1 MEGRQVLVTW
11 LLSPGTG
18 QGTSCYKQKEKKKF
32 CLQNCSS
39 GLASFMDKLWF
50 DCREKLPLPDADDA
64 EWWQKA
70 LCGQVFLKGWYGFL
84 SDHRSGLG
92 TVLAAVAVVFFC
104 EF

>member
-1 MEGRQVLVTW
+1 
-11 LLSPGTG
+11 
-18 QGTSCYKQKEKKKF
+18 
-32 CLQNCSS
+32 
-39 GLASFMDKLWF
+39 MDKLWF

-70 LCGQVFLKGWYGFL
+70 LCGQVFSKGWYGFL

-92 TVLAAVAVVFFC
+92 TVLPAVAVVFFC